1 LLMKKLDV
9 IVIFRESKILNK
21 FAWLAQKIFARFEN
35 KIFCT
40 DTYVTHL
47 KSIYFITPRFLLQ
60 IYRKSWR
67 EVGTGT
73 NCSTSGPN
81 GEDEAAGR
89 LGICINNSLRWP
101 MMLQEWIVRLI
112 LTLCRKYDVL
122 NDICSADEVYQK

>member
-1 LLMKKLDV
+1 
-9 IVIFRESKILNK
+9 
-21 FAWLAQKIFARFEN
+21 
-35 KIFCT
+35 
-40 DTYVTHL
+40 VTHL

-67 EVGTGT
+67 EVGTGM

-112 LTLCRKYDVL
+112 WTLCRKYDVL
-122 NDICSADEVYQK
+122 NDICNAEVYQHIISWRLLGAKKILNVKLNFFYS